1 MSQLV
6 IPQSIL
12 TQIIAHAQREAP
24 KEACGLISGRDG
36 TAVKAYPITN
46 TDQSNVTYLMDPKE
60 QFAAF
65 KEMRQAGTELLAIY
79 HSHPATEAYPSPTD
93 KKLAFY
99 PEAYYVIISL
109 AQTEPVVRAFTIVNG
124 EVKERP
130 IKIF

>member
-1 MSQLV
+1 VSQLV